1 MSSSASFGS
10 IRANRETPSKE
21 AQSKEASS
29 VGFTLIELLVVI
41 TIVCIASAVVVF
53 SIRPSESRRAGEN
66 AEQLAAVLDSVRGLA
81 RAQSSPITWQ
91 CDESGITVQGALPY
105 TLQTKH
111 YNWQNSGSV
120 CDPKEGIIG
129 PEPITRAQ
137 SIYVYAKP
145 NLDNANVSAQT
156 LGTGT
161 GTGTATGNAIQI
173 RTNGLGPYKLI
184 VTKTGNQD

>member
-1 MSSSASFGS
+1 MSSSASFGPN
-10 IRANRETPSKE
+10 RANKEAPFKGAPSKE
-21 AQSKEASS
+21 STS

-66 AEQLAAVLDSVRGLA
+66 AEQLAAILDSARGLA

-91 CDESGITVQGALPY
+91 CDDSGITVQGALPY

-111 YNWQNSGSV
+111 YNWQNPGSR

-129 PEPITRAQ
+129 PEPITRPQ

-145 NLDNANVSAQT
+145 GVDNANVSTQA
-156 LGTGT
+156 LGSDS
-161 GTGTATGNAIQI
+161 GNALQI
-173 RTNGLGPYKLI
+173 KTNGLGPYKLI